1 MPKLTVQFLID
12 GKQVDEVEAE
22 EPKATD
28 LRDFIAG
35 MKESL
40 SEFISNL
47 RLDPM
52 AEAGFAGLLKDAQ
65 ERRERRRGGK

>member
-1 MPKLTVQFLID
+1 
-12 GKQVDEVEAE
+12 
-22 EPKATD
+22 
-28 LRDFIAG
+28 

-52 AEAGFAGLLKDAQ
+52 VEAGFAGLLKDAQ
-65 ERRERRRGGK
+65 GRRERRRGGK

>member
-22 EPKATD
+22 EPKETD

-52 AEAGFAGLLKDAQ
+52 VEAGFAGLLKDAQ
-65 ERRERRRGGK
+65 ERRERRRGCK